1 MGFRA
6 PFILLMMVQGSPQV
20 EKNAL
25 TFSPCSEPC
34 TRAGS
39 GYGEEVMAPQEDEKV
54 DVRVTRESTRDKK
67 GEH

>member
-6 PFILLMMVQGSPQV
+6 PFILLIMLQGSPQV

-39 GYGEEVMAPQEDEKV
+39 GYGEEVMAP
-54 DVRVTRESTRDKK
+54 
-67 GEH
+67 